1 MKTNIIFSVVIGL
14 LFISCQGQKSEAVKN
29 LSATE
34 FAEKIKNTP
43 DGQLIDVR
51 TPGEYGAGNISN
63 SRNIDWNGDQFE
75 AEIATLDKS
84 KPVLVYCKSG
94 GRSGQAAEKLQKMG
108 FTEIYNM
115 NGGFLKWESAGLT
128 DQESLT
134 GMSTDEYQTL
144 IGSDKKVLVN
154 FSAVWC
160 APCKKMKPY
169 LERMQEEMKDSL
181 TVIRLDADQQKI
193 VMKSLNLDEIPALL
207 LYENGKLSWKHTGFI
222 SEQDLKNQL

>member
-1 MKTNIIFSVVIGL
+1 MKTNIIFSAIIGL

-94 GRSGQAAEKLQKMG
+94 GRSGQAAEKLQKM
-108 FTEIYNM
+108 
-115 NGGFLKWESAGLT
+115 
-128 DQESLT
+128 
-134 GMSTDEYQTL
+134 
-144 IGSDKKVLVN
+144 
-154 FSAVWC
+154 
-160 APCKKMKPY
+160 
-169 LERMQEEMKDSL
+169 
-181 TVIRLDADQQKI
+181 
-193 VMKSLNLDEIPALL
+193 
-207 LYENGKLSWKHTGFI
+207 
-222 SEQDLKNQL
+222 